1 MNPPQLTPTPV
12 PDTALSAAA
21 RYTST
26 LRNSRKSRLPAG
38 FVEPKPPS
46 FWPEENVAL
55 LERYQQ
61 WLADDGAGEICI
73 AQYYIPMAGHVLGYH
88 LKHHNQLDLNANLE
102 RAMIYVYAKRPSQR
116 WIRLCRM
123 GLDRFRRF
131 LREERGLTPT
141 LVSFSMVNVDHYH
154 AGLPTWLIEQL
165 TRYQHL
171 RQANWRPSR
180 LGEAIKQFWDKHTRL
195 WRWLF
200 QQEEIT
206 ELSHIRRQHLFLYI
220 DERLA
225 AGYNPKSVNQDLRA
239 FQATLRFLQSRAFAI
254 PRALLTLPGLKEPD
268 ALPRFLPDEQVNQL
282 RADLEQRVNEAST
295 PSRRRNALLDRA
307 AFYLMWQG
315 GLRLGE
321 VEELCLSD
329 LNLPQKHLMV
339 RKGKGQQDRAVYL
352 TDAAITAVQAYL
364 AVRGNGPTEHFF
376 LYRHGPLSKDFI
388 RGRLKAAGERTGVK
402 VTPHRL
408 RHTFATQLL
417 NAGCRVTTIQVL
429 LGHQHLNTTM
439 TYARIHDQT
448 VADDYFTAM
457 TLIEQRLEVDKSGQP
472 KLTTTLDKT
481 EPHQNGTA
489 NGHLLSLVEAL
500 AVNTLNDDQRELVAE
515 LRSGILA
522 LAGETD
528 ERPGISC

>member
-1 MNPPQLTPTPV
+1 M
-12 PDTALSAAA
+12 
-21 RYTST
+21 
-26 LRNSRKSRLPAG
+26 
-38 FVEPKPPS
+38 
-46 FWPEENVAL
+46 AL

-88 LKHHNQLDLNANLE
+88 LKHHNQLDLNADLE
-102 RAMIYVYAKRPSQR
+102 RAMIFVYAKRPSQR

-141 LVSFSMVNVDHYH
+141 LVSFPVVNVDHYH

-180 LGEAIKQFWDKHTRL
+180 LGQAIKQFWDKHTRL

-206 ELSHIRRQHLFLYI
+206 ELRHIKRQHLFLYI

-225 AGYNPKSVNQDLRA
+225 AGYSPKGVNQDIRT

-295 PSRRRNALLDRA
+295 PARRRNALLDRA

-329 LNLPQKHLMV
+329 LNIPQKHLMV

-352 TDAAITAVQAYL
+352 TEATITALQEYL
-364 AVRGNGPTEHFF
+364 SVRGSGPTEHLF
-376 LYRHGPLSKDFI
+376 LYRHRPLNKDFI
-388 RGRLKAAGERTGVK
+388 RERLKAAGERTGVK

-417 NAGCRVTTIQVL
+417 NAGCRVTTIQAL

-457 TLIEQRLEVDKSGQP
+457 TLIEKRLEAQEAESMESSTPPDQ
-472 KLTTTLDKT
+472 TI
-481 EPHQNGTA
+481 PHQNGHDSH
-489 NGHLLSLVEAL
+489 HLLSLVEAL

-515 LRSGILA
+515 LRNGILA
-522 LAGETD
+522 LTGEPG